1 MIRLYS
7 YAATGLVALAVG
19 FAVAWKT
26 QEWRHTAARVDA
38 VERAAKDTFRNV
50 ERQDSAVGDY
60 TKDRENAKVIYRK
73 IFVEVDKIVDR
84 PGYAAQCLD
93 SDGLRVLSSALDGT
107 DAQPSPVPAVPPSG
121 QAR

>member
-1 MIRLYS
+1 MIYTH
-7 YAATGLVALAVG
+7 AAVGIAALAIG
-19 FAVAWKT
+19 FAGAWKT

-73 IFVEVDKIVDR
+73 IFVEVDKIVER
-84 PGYAAQCLD
+84 PGYAAQCID
-93 SDGLRVLSSALDGT
+93 SDGLRILYDALDGT
-107 DAQPSPVPAVPPSG
+107 DAQPGPVPAVPPSG